1 MYFKLLSKGFYPLG
15 ITSLKCLCTSGILKI
30 IDSNR
35 IINNKLIIFLF
46 MLGNFLLLHIV
57 FKFEIENLDL
67 KFENKIKQEIER
79 KKKKREG
86 EQHVLGLVCY
96 SPSQLRSALNK
107 PCGPPHHL
115 LSPPRRAHPSDPLC
129 AHVPRHCVSDCRT

>member
-1 MYFKLLSKGFYPLG
+1 MYFNLLPKGFYPLG

-79 KKKKREG
+79 KKKKKRRRTTCAWPRLLLPVPT
-86 EQHVLGLVCY
+86 QVCPKQTVRPAP
-96 SPSQLRSALNK
+96 SPPVTATSGPPVRPSVCARSSAL
-107 PCGPPHHL
+107 CL
-115 LSPPRRAHPSDPLC
+115 
-129 AHVPRHCVSDCRT
+129 